1 MTMQSQSTD
10 EGIEVPGQLDLLKEI
25 PGETRGSANGSEHR
39 EDSNHDGSQPAHRP
53 HHQGTA

>member
-10 EGIEVPGQLDLLKEI
+10 DGNEVPGQLDLLSEI

-39 EDSNHDGSQPAHRP
+39 KEDRDEKRQQA
-53 HHQGTA
+53 